1 MIKVP
6 ASTLLRRA
14 RSARGVIRGALLVP
28 GLLLGLSLGCKEE
41 APPAPP
47 PPQVTVADVVQK
59 DVPVYD
65 EWVGTT
71 EGKINAQI
79 RARVQ
84 GYLQSQEYTEG
95 SVVQQDQLLFSIDP
109 RPYEAAL
116 ADAKGELGQSA
127 AALTKAQQ
135 DVTRYRPLAK
145 QGAVSQ
151 RELDDAVQAEISG
164 RAKVDSA
171 RAKVDQAELNLAWTQ
186 VKSPIA
192 GLSGI
197 AVAQIGDL
205 IAPNTLLT
213 TVSQLDPIKVN
224 FPISEQQYLQF
235 TRETA
240 ESGVS
245 SEPGALSLDLYL
257 ADGSKYAHAGKFAL
271 ADRQVDPTTGTIT
284 IVSYFPNPGNMLRP
298 GQFAKVRAAIAVS
311 KGALV
316 VPQRAVLDQQGQ
328 FQVGV
333 VGPDNK
339 VDLRLVE
346 VGSRTAGEWV
356 VTKGLKPGERVIVE
370 GLQKV
375 RAGTIVE
382 AKPYVAPA
390 AMANASPES

>member
-1 MIKVP
+1 MIKDP
-6 ASTLLRRA
+6 ACALSRRV
-14 RSARGVIRGALLVP
+14 RSARGLMRGALVVP
-28 GLLLGLSLGCKEE
+28 GLLLGLSFGCKEE
-41 APPAPP
+41 APPPPP
-47 PPQVTVADVVQK
+47 PPQVTVTDVVQK
-59 DVPVYD
+59 DVPVYG

-95 SVVQQDQLLFSIDP
+95 SVVQQDQLLFTIDP
-109 RPYEAAL
+109 RPYESAL
-116 ADAKGELGQSA
+116 ADAKGELGQA
-127 AALTKAQQ
+127 TAALTKAQQ

-164 RAKVDSA
+164 RARVDSA
-171 RAKVDQAELNLAWTQ
+171 RAKVEQAELNLAWTR
-186 VKSPIA
+186 VTSPIA
-192 GLSGI
+192 GLAGI
-197 AVAQIGDL
+197 SVAQIGDL
-205 IAPNTLLT
+205 IASNTVLT
-213 TVSQLDPIKVN
+213 TVSQLDPIKVH
-224 FPISEQQYLQF
+224 FPMSEQQYLQF
-235 TRETA
+235 TREAA
-240 ESGVS
+240 ESSTPV
-245 SEPGALSLDLYL
+245 ERGASLPLDLYL
-257 ADGSKYAHAGKFAL
+257 ADGGKYAHAGRFAL

-284 IVSYFPNPGNMLRP
+284 IVSYFPNPGNILRP
-298 GQFAKVRAAIAVS
+298 GQFAKVRAAIAMS

-339 VDLRLVE
+339 VELRLVE
-346 VGSRTAGEWV
+346 VGTRTEGEWV
-356 VTKGLKPGERVIVE
+356 VRKGLKPGERVIVE

-375 RAGTIVE
+375 RAGVVVE

-390 AMANASPES
+390 ANAGSES